1 MKSQDQASEAVGQ
14 QPRVTPR
21 TLIGLLQD
29 NRGDECESTNM
40 VEGGTDGEAEDV
52 ICVVLALDIHACKD
66 SKSRVSALAPYPMKG
81 APEGALSAVSNEKLR
96 IAAGWFEIGD
106 MSLDQVGLR

>member
-1 MKSQDQASEAVGQ
+1 MGQ

-40 VEGGTDGEAEDV
+40 VEGGSDGEAEDM

-66 SKSRVSALAPYPMKG
+66 SEFRACALAPQPHKG
-81 APEGALSAVSNEKLR
+81 VRLLQSWYLLLLGSIPSG
-96 IAAGWFEIGD
+96 
-106 MSLDQVGLR
+106 LDTVV

>member
-1 MKSQDQASEAVGQ
+1 MGQ

-21 TLIGLLQD
+21 TLIGLHQD

-40 VEGGTDGEAEDV
+40 VEGGSDGEAEDV

-66 SKSRVSALAPYPMKG
+66 SEARASALTPYPMKER
-81 APEGALSAVSNEKLR
+81 PKEPCLQSPMRN
-96 IAAGWFEIGD
+96 
-106 MSLDQVGLR
+106 